1 MINISVF
8 ICIWWMVIYLALLLQ
23 VSHAYKAPAITT
35 TTTLT
40 TITTTTTTLSASSS
54 SSSSSSKMIN
64 TEFNNWIGCI
74 SYHEIKPI
82 LEYKSK
88 VLTSHQS
95 IEFITSIDLGLSKT
109 KIYLDSDG
117 LHSNKKELLV
127 TWDELESIYNK
138 KNGCYAIYDDGSK
151 PWHITTISKSSSIP
165 ASLCP
170 PLAESGAPT
179 MVLGSNIFIIIILLF
194 FISFDC

>member
-1 MINISVF
+1 V
-8 ICIWWMVIYLALLLQ
+8 LQ
-23 VSHAYKAPAITT
+23 QVTHAYKSITT
-35 TTTLT
+35 TPATSRIIKTST
-40 TITTTTTTLSASSS
+40 KMTILFASSS
-54 SSSSSSKMIN
+54 KLIN
-64 TEFNNWIGCI
+64 TELNNWIGCI

-82 LEYKSK
+82 LEYKNK

-95 IEFITSIDLGLSKT
+95 VEFITSIDLGLSKT
-109 KIYLDSDG
+109 KIFLDSDG
-117 LHSNKKELLV
+117 LHSEKKELLV

-170 PLAESGAPT
+170 PLSESGAPT
-179 MVLGSNIFIIIILLF
+179 MVLGSN
-194 FISFDC
+194 

>member
-1 MINISVF
+1 MINTTVY
-8 ICIWWMVIYLALLLQ
+8 ICIRWIAIYVVLQ
-23 VSHAYKAPAITT
+23 QVTHAYKSTT
-35 TTTLT
+35 TTTPATST
-40 TITTTTTTLSASSS
+40 TITTSTKMTTLFASAT
-54 SSSSSSKMIN
+54 KMMN

-82 LEYKSK
+82 LEHKNK

-95 IEFITSIDLGLSKT
+95 VEFITSIDLGLSKT
-109 KIYLDSDG
+109 KIFLDSDG
-117 LHSNKKELLV
+117 LHSEKKELLV

-170 PLAESGAPT
+170 PLSESGAPT
-179 MVLGSNIFIIIILLF
+179 MVLGNNQIFFVL
-194 FISFDC
+194 

>member
-1 MINISVF
+1 MHS
-8 ICIWWMVIYLALLLQ
+8 
-23 VSHAYKAPAITT
+23 YK
-35 TTTLT
+35 
-40 TITTTTTTLSASSS
+40 ASSS
-54 SSSSSSKMIN
+54 SSSILN

-82 LEYKSK
+82 LDIKNK
-88 VLTSHQS
+88 VLTSHHE
-95 IEFITSIDLGLSKT
+95 IELITSIDLGLSKS

-117 LHSNKKELLV
+117 LHSDKKDLLV
-127 TWDELESIYNK
+127 TWDELEEIYLK

-170 PLAESGAPT
+170 PLSESGAPT
-179 MVLGSNIFIIIILLF
+179 MVLGNN
-194 FISFDC
+194 